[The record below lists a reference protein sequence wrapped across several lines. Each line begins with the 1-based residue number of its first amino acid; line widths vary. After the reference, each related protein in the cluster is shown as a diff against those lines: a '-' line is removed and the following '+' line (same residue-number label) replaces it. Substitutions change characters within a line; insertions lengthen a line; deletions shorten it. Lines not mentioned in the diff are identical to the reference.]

1 MSPILGIWASQNY
14 TRYSI
19 TGSYDSIATV
29 TVGAGGSSSIT
40 FSSIPSTYTHLQ
52 IRAISRS
59 TASTTNTGVKATF
72 NSASTNYYALHQ
84 LYGDGSSAIAGANP
98 ASSYIV
104 TGHQTGASASSNI
117 FGTMVMDV
125 LDYANT
131 NKNKTVRTFTGY
143 DANGSGL
150 ILFRS
155 SLWMNTNA
163 ITSISFSSEAAGDI
177 AQYSHFALYGI
188 KGA

>member
-1 MSPILGIWASQNY
+1 MPILGILASS
-14 TRYSI
+14 RPSAAVD
-19 TGSYDSIATV
+19 TGAMFPLQVI
-29 TVGAGGSSSIT
+29 TVGPSNASSVEFT
-40 FSSIPSTYTHLQ
+40 NIPSTYTHLQ
-52 IRAISRS
+52 VRAISRS

-84 LYGDGSSAIAGANP
+84 LYGDGSSAIASPNP

-104 TGHQTGASASSNI
+104 TGHQTGASATGNI

-177 AQYSHFALYGI
+177 AQYSQFALYGI
-188 KGA
+188 KGAA